1 MRSCSALSR
10 AARLTPIWAPITP
23 PTSRISASMTST
35 VPLCTA
41 CMTAVKPV
49 TKRNWK
55 TEVPTT
61 ILVGMP
67 IR

>member
-1 MRSCSALSR
+1 MRSCSARSR
-10 AARLTPIWAPITP
+10 AARPTPTCAPMTP
-23 PTSRISASMTST
+23 PTSRISASITST
-35 VPLCTA
+35 VPLWVA
-41 CMTAVKPV
+41 CSTAVKPV

-61 ILVGMP
+61 TLVGMP

>member
-1 MRSCSALSR
+1 MRSCSARSR
-10 AARLTPIWAPITP
+10 AARPTPICAPMTP
-23 PTSRISASMTST
+23 PTRRMRASSTST
-35 VPLCTA
+35 EPLCTA
-41 CMTAVKPV
+41 WRTAVKPV

-61 ILVGMP
+61 TLVGIP